1 MNNEEVEKAFTALD
15 KERYFEDYIEGKSY
29 ELGEVTVD
37 YDEMV
42 EFSRR
47 FDPQAMH
54 IDEKEA
60 LAGPFKGIIASGWFT
75 TSLAMKLFVCHY
87 LSDVSS
93 MASPGLDGLKWLHP
107 VRGGDKLKVTATVKG
122 TFQSRSKPDR
132 GVVKTFLEV
141 KNQNEILV
149 MTIDGVNMVALNP
162 DKLS

>member
-1 MNNEEVEKAFTALD
+1 
-15 KERYFEDYIEGKSY
+15 
-29 ELGEVTVD
+29 
-37 YDEMV
+37 
-42 EFSRR
+42 
-47 FDPQAMH
+47 MH

-107 VRGGDKLKVTATVKG
+107 VRGGDKLKVTATVKQ
-122 TFQSRSKPDR
+122 TLRSRSKPDR